1 MLASVSADGD
11 QSKLFNSEKAISKV
25 KIASFFV
32 CIPLGVGYRLCDHRS
47 EFFTTATTFFIYAA
61 LVIGKSAATKR
72 SALSTVCFG
81 NFCIPGHREELSDLL
96 SFITSQRPTLFFAAR
111 IIVYAIVKVNFLL
124 LIQPFFIHKSNRK
137 TSLHSHS
144 GYFLNN
150 TLKDNCNQN
159 IKLWHCV

>member
-96 SFITSQRPTLFFAAR
+96 SFITSQRPTLFFATSVIAR
-111 IIVYAIVKVNFLL
+111 NIAICFLSLPHNAFYALL
-124 LIQPFFIHKSNRK
+124 SKPCLRRDTDFN
-137 TSLHSHS
+137 
-144 GYFLNN
+144 
-150 TLKDNCNQN
+150 
-159 IKLWHCV
+159 